1 MYCRIRVAYFL
12 NCFEVINNDCYV
24 IFDDFLNRK
33 KYHVI
38 LDYYDIVEKT
48 EDNRMV
54 VLRKK
59 NNVSIPDDLIKK
71 YELIPD

>member
-1 MYCRIRVAYFL
+1 MIFL
-12 NCFEVINNDCYV
+12 R
-24 IFDDFLNRK
+24 RK

-54 VLRKK
+54 ILRKK
-59 NNVSIPDDLIKK
+59 NNVSIPPDLIKK